1 MKDPSFEIK
10 DIYIILREH
19 YCFITVL
26 IGMFILAALII
37 NSLVPPVYQAET
49 TIRIKQP
56 RGLENSLLADM
67 PGGSMNRQLFMSTY
81 AEMLKNRTVVAA
93 VIDEMESQQ
102 GKKPALGSITTQP
115 VKDTELMRITVHAQT
130 PAEAQLAADIL
141 VRKFVEQTT
150 FFARSEQTAVREFIA
165 TRLQEAKRDL
175 EKSEN
180 ALQLYQ
186 RKEKIIL
193 PNTGTSAML
202 DRLSAISNLK
212 AGNTVALSSAQA
224 KLANVQ
230 RNLVQEKVI
239 SVADNALIQQYKAN
253 LANFELDLVGLLGKY
268 TEKHPEVIA
277 AKAKIAETRLK
288 LDDEITRVV
297 NAEAPTA
304 NPLHLALLQNKLQA
318 EADIDAFTAQNIAI
332 DRVLSENENELAK
345 LPGKEQGLGRLM
357 RDVAVA
363 QDIYTMLAKRH
374 EEARISEAMEPATV
388 QIIESAVAD
397 SKPIKPNK
405 PLNVLIAAVLG
416 LLTGITYVLLKENL
430 HKSIHTTQNFSPK
443 REGLDQ
449 YLNR

>member
-1 MKDPSFEIK
+1 
-10 DIYIILREH
+10 
-19 YCFITVL
+19 
-26 IGMFILAALII
+26 ILAALII

-115 VKDTELMRITVHAQT
+115 VKDTELMRITVQAQT

-193 PNTGTSAML
+193 PHTGTSAML

-277 AKAKIAETRLK
+277 A
-288 LDDEITRVV
+288 
-297 NAEAPTA
+297 
-304 NPLHLALLQNKLQA
+304 
-318 EADIDAFTAQNIAI
+318 
-332 DRVLSENENELAK
+332 
-345 LPGKEQGLGRLM
+345 
-357 RDVAVA
+357 
-363 QDIYTMLAKRH
+363 
-374 EEARISEAMEPATV
+374 
-388 QIIESAVAD
+388 
-397 SKPIKPNK
+397 
-405 PLNVLIAAVLG
+405 
-416 LLTGITYVLLKENL
+416 
-430 HKSIHTTQNFSPK
+430 
-443 REGLDQ
+443 
-449 YLNR
+449 